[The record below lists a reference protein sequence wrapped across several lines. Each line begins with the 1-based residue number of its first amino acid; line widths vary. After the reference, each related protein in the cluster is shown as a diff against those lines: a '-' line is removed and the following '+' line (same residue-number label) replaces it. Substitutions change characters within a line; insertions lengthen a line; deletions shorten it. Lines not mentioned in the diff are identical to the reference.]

1 MDTPRF
7 ATGQHAAITRTITA
21 SDIETFAHLTGDLN
35 PLHLDEGYAARTRF
49 RGRVAHGILTAGL
62 ISAVL
67 GMHLPGPG
75 GIYLSQTLRFT
86 RPVRIGDAITASA
99 EVIAYYPDRRRLTLR
114 TTCTNQRGETVL
126 DGEAVVLVDLG

>member
-1 MDTPRF
+1 MATPAF
-7 ATGQHAAITRTITA
+7 IPGQRAEVTRTITA

-35 PLHLDEGYAARTRF
+35 PLHLDESYAARTRF
-49 RGRVAHGILTAGL
+49 RARIAHGILTAGL
-62 ISAVL
+62 VSAVL

-99 EVIAYYPDRRRLTLR
+99 EVLAYDPASRRLTLR
-114 TTCTNQRGETVL
+114 TTCTNQRGEIVL